1 MKLTKVLIENFRA
14 HTRTELP
21 LSNFGCLIGENNAG
35 KSSVLHAL
43 HFAIKGAPPNK
54 LVDADFNDVTK
65 PIRVELILDDIND
78 YDLARISDT
87 AHRHSIENVLTNGQL
102 ILVRTATHG
111 AKITTTLQRMKLQP
125 TDDRWSLE
133 DLNTAIADNK
143 KHPQLREAA
152 VAQLPELDEVL
163 GDKPTLT
170 AIRAKREELI
180 AALPVE
186 EMKLRE
192 AALPTGISSALTPL
206 LPEVIYI
213 EAVKDASAEVKTTD
227 AATFGKLLKI
237 LLDEVSNQF
246 GEIEKEFQKIQ
257 RKLSRHTAPD
267 GSSQDTRLDE
277 VKFIESTIEGFVQES
292 FPGVALRMDVPAP
305 ELRTILSSAELQI
318 HDGHEGPIS
327 SKGDGL
333 KRTVAFAILR
343 AYTALREGGF
353 KAGSPENKMRP
364 SYLLLFEEPEL
375 YLHPRAQRQLF
386 DALANFSIDHPV
398 MVTTHSP
405 TFFDADSTATFAK
418 LRKLEAPETGV
429 HTVSIDL
436 KGQMSNRDAFQL
448 ICHENNEAALFA
460 RVVVLVEGDSDVL
473 VFPHLAKLL
482 NSDWDHVEQNIVF
495 IRTGGK
501 GSISRYR
508 KFFAH
513 FGIDVHAIADL
524 DALVD
529 GFHHLS
535 VSPEA
540 RSLQDALLNHVA
552 TLLPAVAIPPNS
564 DKVKSIAGRRNARE
578 LWGEAQA
585 EFAAW
590 TPEVSP
596 EDTGK
601 LQDLLTQIFDLA
613 RTPEKISILQA
624 DDSTTAGHLDTLL
637 RQLSTERVHVLRRG
651 DLETYYGGVTAKS
664 EKIDAASKLRK
675 ETPTLE
681 SFLVRH
687 GENRDVVR
695 IELETLLEP
704 IFVRH

>member
-54 LVDADFNDVTK
+54 LVEADFNDIKKT
-65 PIRVELILDDIND
+65 IRVELVVEDID
-78 YDLARISDT
+78 AQDLARISDT
-87 AHRHSIENVLTNGQL
+87 AHRQSIENVLTNGQL

-133 DLNTAIADNK
+133 DLNAAITGK
-143 KHPQLREAA
+143 KNPPLREAA
-152 VAQLPELDEVL
+152 VAQLPELDAVL
-163 GDKPTLT
+163 TDKPTMA
-170 AIRAKREELI
+170 AIREKRELLI
-180 AALPVE
+180 AALPADGME
-186 EMKLRE
+186 LQET
-192 AALPTGISSALTPL
+192 AIPTGISTALTPL

-237 LLDEVSNQF
+237 LLDEVADQF
-246 GEIEKEFQKIQ
+246 GDIEKEFQKIQ

-267 GSSQDTRLDE
+267 GSSQDDRLDE

-305 ELRTILSSAELQI
+305 ELRTILSSAELRI
-318 HDGHEGPIS
+318 DDGHEGPIS

-353 KAGSPENKMRP
+353 KAGSAQNKIRP

-386 DALANFSIDHPV
+386 DALAKFSTDHPV
-398 MVTTHSP
+398 LVTTHSP
-405 TFFDADSTATFAK
+405 TFFNAESTATFAK
-418 LRKLEAPETGV
+418 LRKREAPETGV
-429 HTVSIDL
+429 YTVSIDL

-508 KFFAH
+508 TFFAY

-524 DALVD
+524 DALFE

-535 VSPEA
+535 VTPEA
-540 RSLQDALLNHVA
+540 KSLQEALSNHMA
-552 TLLPAVAIPPNS
+552 MLLPAVALPPNS
-564 DKVKSIAGRRNARE
+564 NKVKSIVGKRNARE
-578 LWGEAQA
+578 LWSEAQA

-590 TPEVSP
+590 TPGLSLDKTNV
-596 EDTGK
+596 
-601 LQDLLTQIFDLA
+601 LQDLLTQIFDLG
-613 RTPEKISILQA
+613 RTPEKLTILQA
-624 DDSTTAGHLDTLL
+624 DDPTAGGHLDALL
-637 RQLSTERVHVLRRG
+637 EQLSTERVHVLRRG

-664 EKIDAASKLRK
+664 EKIDAASKLRA
-675 ETPTLE
+675 ETPELE
-681 SFLVRH
+681 SFLERH
-687 GENRDVVR
+687 GENREMVR

>member
-21 LSNFGCLIGENNAG
+21 LSSFGCLIGENNAG

-43 HFAIKGAPPNK
+43 HFAIKGTPPNK
-54 LVDADFNDVTK
+54 LVEADFNDIRK
-65 PIRVELILDDIND
+65 PIRVELVVDDID
-78 YDLARISDT
+78 AQDLARISD
-87 AHRHSIENVLTNGQL
+87 AAQRQSIENVLTDGQL
-102 ILVRTATHG
+102 ILVRTATYG
-111 AKITTTLQRMKLQP
+111 TKISSTLQRMKLQP
-125 TDDRWSLE
+125 IDNRWSLE
-133 DLNTAIADNK
+133 DLNAAITGK
-143 KHPQLREAA
+143 KNPQLREVA
-152 VAQLPELDEVL
+152 VAQLPQLDKPLV
-163 GDKPTLT
+163 DKPTM
-170 AIRAKREELI
+170 AVIREQRELLI
-180 AALPVE
+180 AAMPVE
-186 EMKLRE
+186 EMELQE
-192 AALPTGISSALTPL
+192 TAIPTGISTALTPL

-237 LLDEVSNQF
+237 LLDEVADQF
-246 GEIEKEFQKIQ
+246 GDIEKEFQKIQ
-257 RKLSRHTAPD
+257 RKLSRHTAQD
-267 GSSQDTRLDE
+267 GSSQDDRLDE

-292 FPGVALRMDVPAP
+292 FPGVSLRMDVPAP
-305 ELRTILSSAELQI
+305 ELRTILSSAELRI

-343 AYTALREGGF
+343 AYTTLREGGF
-353 KAGSPENKMRP
+353 KVGKAQSTIRP

-386 DALANFSIDHPV
+386 DALAKFSTDHPV
-398 MVTTHSP
+398 LVTTHSP
-405 TFFDADSTATFAK
+405 TFFDAESTATFAK

-436 KGQMSNRDAFQL
+436 KGQISNRDAFQL

-508 KFFAH
+508 TFFAY

-524 DALVD
+524 DALLD
-529 GFHHLS
+529 GFNHLS
-535 VSPEA
+535 VTSEA
-540 RSLQDALLNHVA
+540 KSLQESLSNHVA
-552 TLLPAVAIPPNS
+552 GLLPAVAAPPNS
-564 DKVKSIAGRRNARE
+564 DKVKSIASKRNARE
-578 LWGEAQA
+578 LWGQAQE

-590 TPEVSP
+590 TPGISP
-596 EDTGK
+596 DTTEL
-601 LQDLLTQIFDLA
+601 LQNLLTQIFDLA
-613 RTPEKISILQA
+613 RTPEKLSILQA
-624 DDSTTAGHLDTLL
+624 DDPTTAAHLDALL
-637 RQLSTERVHVLRRG
+637 RQLSSERVHVLRRG

-664 EKIDAASKLRK
+664 EKIDAASKLRA
-675 ETPTLE
+675 ETPELE
-681 SFLVRH
+681 SFLERH
-687 GENRDVVR
+687 GKNRELVR
-695 IELETLLEP
+695 IELETLLKP
-704 IFVRH
+704 IFVRP